1 MLAGHVA
8 GDRVGDDGGVG
19 GGEPVAPGYVA
30 DGELGLLHA
39 HERLGFFGGPAGQVV
54 CCLALSGGGG
64 MDPVVCQDAEP
75 VAKIEDGFGIT
86 SFLGN
91 AAAVTPINT
100 IWKP

>member
-1 MLAGHVA
+1 
-8 GDRVGDDGGVG
+8 
-19 GGEPVAPGYVA
+19 
-30 DGELGLLHA
+30 
-39 HERLGFFGGPAGQVV
+39 
-54 CCLALSGGGG
+54 